1 MASRSATFYIDNNAM
16 LAILMNSAKPIPKQA
31 MTGLIWNRIRER
43 NIHPRPGRVPSK
55 RNISDLPKRG
65 AKSDN
70 DA

>member
-1 MASRSATFYIDNNAM
+1 
-16 LAILMNSAKPIPKQA
+16 MNSAKPIPKQA